1 MWLNGLDPFFG
12 KISDLNVAFD
22 WRLVHLSIFAVETPP
37 PKKTDRPVK
46 LAPRQAR
53 KLSEIERSSEW
64 VESATLSRVV
74 SNTDKKVLQYQ

>member
-22 WRLVHLSIFAVETPP
+22 WRLVHLCCGDT

-46 LAPRQAR
+46 LAPKQAR
-53 KLSEIERSSEW
+53 KLSEMERSSEW